1 MINSTNT
8 INIDGTVIDHEEI
21 RNSFDF
27 NNGDKFTRWVVRPL
41 ALLTAIGIGVA
52 MFFASAFLIMLSL
65 AMLPLLAVSMW
76 AVKTKVE
83 RDINKQE
90 IDDTGTPVTTQ
101 E

>member
-8 INIDGTVIDHEEI
+8 INIDGTVIDHDEI

-27 NNGDKFTRWVVRPL
+27 NNSDKFTRWVVRPL
-41 ALLTAIGIGVA
+41 ALLTAIGMGVA
-52 MFFASAFLIMLSL
+52 MFFASAFLSMLSL

-76 AVKTKVE
+76 AVKTKLE

-90 IDDTGTPVTTQ
+90 INDNGTPVTTQ